1 MSPSLPSPNSETLG
15 SATPGSANLDVA
27 INHHQS
33 GRLEEAEQLYRRIL
47 EVSPR
52 DRDALHLLGVV
63 AHQTGRD
70 SEAIDLIRQS
80 LELDCTEAKFHNSL
94 GAAYQAQGNLAEAL
108 ACYQRSVMLDMD
120 YPEAHHNLGV
130 VLLDQGRTTEAVTAL
145 RRAVWLKADYANA
158 HNSLGTALRA
168 LGHLEEAAASIRR
181 ALQLREDFGEAHNNL
196 GNTMKDLGR
205 PADAIPCYERAVEL
219 LPDANRIRSN
229 LLCALHYRTGITP
242 RELATAH
249 EAFERTFGDPVRAAW
264 KPHDHS
270 SDPNRR
276 LRLGFVSPDLHRHP
290 VGYFLIG
297 LLEHLDREQA
307 ESICYSSSTT
317 NDDLAAR
324 LRAAATTWRVVH
336 NWSDERLADA
346 IRADGIDIL
355 FDLSGHTGKNRLM
368 VFARKPAPIQISWA
382 GYVGTTGLKAID
394 YLLADEHEVPPA
406 AESHHAER
414 VLRMPDAYVCY
425 EPPAYAPS
433 VSPLPA
439 LEKGYVT
446 FGSFNN
452 PTKIGD
458 PVVHAWSR
466 ILDRVPRS
474 RLVLKYKGMQDP
486 ALAGRLAGLFS
497 GHGIDPER
505 VAFLGRSPHAELLA
519 HYNDI
524 DVALD
529 PFPYNGGLTTLESL
543 WMGVPVITCPGETFA
558 GRHGLTHLSNLGS
571 TATIARDPDEYV
583 CVAAALAND
592 LPELAAMRAGL
603 RDRMASSPL
612 CDGERFAANFLRVI
626 RDAWREW
633 TSQQATCAL

>member
-1 MSPSLPSPNSETLG
+1 MPPPSSSPDIATL
-15 SATPGSANLDVA
+15 DIA
-27 INHHQS
+27 IDHHQS
-33 GRLEEAEQLYRRIL
+33 GRLEEAEQLYRQVL
-47 EVSPR
+47 EMSPR

-70 SEAIDLIRQS
+70 NEAIGLIRQS
-80 LELDCTEAKFHNSL
+80 LEIDCTEAKFHNSL
-94 GAAYQAQGNLAEAL
+94 GATYQAQGNLSEAL

-168 LGHLEEAAASIRR
+168 LGQLEEAAASIRH

-196 GNTMKDLGR
+196 GNTLKDLGR
-205 PADAIPCYERAVEL
+205 STDSIACYERAVEL
-219 LPDANRIRSN
+219 LPHANRIHSN
-229 LLCALHYRTGITP
+229 LLCALQYRTGITP
-242 RELATAH
+242 RELAAAH
-249 EAFERTFGDPVRAAW
+249 NAFDRTFGEPLRSAW
-264 KPHDHS
+264 RPHDNS
-270 SDPNRR
+270 PDPDRR
-276 LRLGFVSPDLHRHP
+276 LRLGFVSPDFHRHP

-297 LLEHLDREQA
+297 VLEHLDGEQA

-324 LRAAATTWRVVH
+324 FRAAATNWRDSH
-336 NWSDERLADA
+336 SWSDERLEEE

-355 FDLSGHTGKNRLM
+355 FDLSGHTGKNRLI
-368 VFARKPAPIQISWA
+368 VFARKAAPIQVSWA
-382 GYVGTTGLKAID
+382 GYVGTTGLKAMD
-394 YLLADEHEVPPA
+394 YLLADRHEIPPS
-406 AESHHAER
+406 AEPHHAER

-425 EPPAYAPS
+425 EPPAYAPP
-433 VSPLPA
+433 VSLLPA

-458 PVVHAWSR
+458 PVVQAWSR

-486 ALAGRLAGLFS
+486 ALAGRLAGLFE
-497 GHGIDPER
+497 GHGIDPNR
-505 VAFLGRSPHAELLA
+505 VTFLDRSPHAELLV

-524 DVALD
+524 DIALD

-543 WMGVPVITCPGETFA
+543 WMGVPVITSPGGTFA
-558 GRHGLTHLSNLGS
+558 GRHGLTHLSNLGL
-571 TATIARDPDEYV
+571 TAMIARDVDEYV
-583 CVAAALAND
+583 SVATSLAGD
-592 LPELAAMRAGL
+592 LPELASIRAGL

-612 CDGERFAANFLRVI
+612 CDGERFAANFLQVI
-626 RDAWREW
+626 RGAWREW
-633 TSQQATCAL
+633 ASQQAPVPT